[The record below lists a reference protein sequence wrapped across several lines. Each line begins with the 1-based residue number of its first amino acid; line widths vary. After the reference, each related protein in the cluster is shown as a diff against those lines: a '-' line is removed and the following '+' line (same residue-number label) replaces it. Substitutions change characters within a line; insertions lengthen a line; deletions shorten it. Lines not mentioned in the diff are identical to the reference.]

1 MGLNEV
7 LLVGVVVGGGY
18 LLYEHEQTL
27 ASSSNSGST
36 ETTEETEEVIDENV
50 DTGTGTGP
58 NKLSVLQT
66 LGETIGII
74 AAVEVLQKGLQ
85 RKPVDPRT
93 DVEKQK
99 NVKRVDDPVERKPVG
114 PRETPH
120 TTPEENKLKGAETKA
135 KANTSAIDDARKLQQ
150 AEDIAKA
157 SRIAKNSEKATKL
170 AKLSKLAKGTPWGLI
185 FTAVTM
191 TLSATLDL
199 DPEDF
204 NPCDA
209 GDYDMNTLPTWAQI
223 IIGQV
228 PILGDLFSMM
238 GGLICAS
245 NKCDTGLEESAGL
258 CYQPCKSEFK
268 SDGALIC
275 WKQYTGFPSGTITSI
290 TKKITTNTGKPLSTC
305 NSNQDKDGALCYP
318 KCPAGMHGVGPVCW
332 ASTTNIGIGTAV
344 QLEDCPAGWNN
355 DGLTCREPLRWD
367 GCCSRFLGGCVG
379 CLRGGA
385 VRGRLNNG
393 GTCPSGRNKID
404 GLCYAG
410 CPAGQSHVAGM
421 PYLCKAN
428 VPLSQGRGVGSP
440 MICKD
445 GEKEIAGLCYNSC
458 EAGSTMQSLGLCSQ
472 NCPAGTTDF
481 GVGCTRESYT
491 RPVGIPAI
499 RMRLKS
505 RRIFRNVFKRTEDA
519 FNSTKELGSAL
530 GNELKNL

>member
-7 LLVGVVVGGGY
+7 LLAGVVVGGGY
-18 LLYEHEQTL
+18 LLYEHEQNLT
-27 ASSSNSGST
+27 SPSNSGTAETPSGTT
-36 ETTEETEEVIDENV
+36 ETGTTETQ
-50 DTGTGTGP
+50 TPSGP
-58 NKLSVLQT
+58 SKLSVLQT
-66 LGETIGII
+66 LGETIGIVAGI
-74 AAVEVLQKGLQ
+74 EILKSRLE

-93 DVEKQK
+93 DVEKER

-120 TTPEENKLKGAETKA
+120 TTEEENRLRGAESKARAEAKALEESRKLKEAE
-135 KANTSAIDDARKLQQ
+135 
-150 AEDIAKA
+150 EIAKA
-157 SRIAKNSEKATKL
+157 SRIARNSEKATKL

-204 NPCDA
+204 NPCDS
-209 GDYDMNTLPTWAQI
+209 GEFDMNSLPTWAQL

-245 NKCDTGLEESAGL
+245 NKCGDGLEPSAGL
-258 CYQPCKSEFK
+258 CYTPCKSEFK
-268 SDGALIC
+268 SDGAMIC
-275 WKQYTGFPSGTITSI
+275 WKQYTGFPSGTITSV
-290 TKKITTNTGKPLSTC
+290 TKKITPNTGKPVSTC
-305 NSNQDKDGALCYP
+305 NGDQDKDGALCYP

-332 ASTTNIGIGTAV
+332 ADTTNVGSGTAV
-344 QLEDCPAGWNN
+344 QLESCPAGWNN
-355 DGLTCREPLRWD
+355 DGLTCREPMHWD

-393 GTCPSGRNKID
+393 GTCPAGKERID
-404 GLCYAG
+404 GLCYSG

-428 VPLSQGRGVGSP
+428 VPLSQGRGVGTP
-440 MICKD
+440 MHCKD
-445 GEKEIAGLCYNSC
+445 GEKGIAGLCYDPC

-481 GVGCTRESYT
+481 GVGCTRESYN
-491 RPVGIPAI
+491 RGVGTPAI
-499 RMRLKS
+499 RMHLKS

-519 FNSTKELGSAL
+519 YNSTKEMGSAI